1 MANANSPTII
11 EGKGAVN
18 ELDETGW
25 PLVEPE
31 PLEWMS
37 DLGGID
43 ETDMFV
49 HPDPMNQEI
58 HNGSIEDAA
67 KIKIEPLVLPEP
79 LASVAG
85 SPAEENDPLIQPDI
99 YPSDMVFERVS
110 ESEDIVA
117 P

>member
-1 MANANSPTII
+1 MANANSPTTI

-18 ELDETGW
+18 ELDETGC

-31 PLEWMS
+31 PLEWMG
-37 DLGGID
+37 DLEGID

-49 HPDPMNQEI
+49 HPDPINQEI
-58 HNGSIEDAA
+58 HKGSIEGVT

-79 LASVAG
+79 LASDAG
-85 SPAEENDPLIQPDI
+85 SPAEENDPLIKPDI
-99 YPSDMVFERVS
+99 YPSDIVFEKVS
-110 ESEDIVA
+110 EPEDIVA